1 MVKYATALRLGTAE
15 TEAILRRFTRN
26 NLQHPTYRALAEL
39 GKALK
44 TIFLCRYLASEPLRR
59 EIHEGLEVVENW
71 NNTNDF
77 IFYGKGGEIATN
89 RSEDQELAALSLHL
103 LQACLVFVNV
113 LMIQAVLADPPWAE
127 RMTPDDYRGL
137 TPLVFTHVTPYLDIF
152 FRTGLIRGVDGSRGG
167 SVGSPRSARSS
178 YRRRLIAVCRS
189 TSRDQPR
196 SMASS
201 TNCCSRVS
209 RARKRGA
216 YPLVVKNLEQ
226 RR

>member
-1 MVKYATALRLGTAE
+1 
-15 TEAILRRFTRN
+15 
-26 NLQHPTYRALAEL
+26 L

-89 RSEDQELAALSLHL
+89 RSEDQELAALSVQL

-137 TPLVFTHVTPYLDIF
+137 TPLVFTHVTPYGRFELNLDTRIS
-152 FRTGLIRGVDGSRGG
+152 IE
-167 SVGSPRSARSS
+167 PA
-178 YRRRLIAVCRS
+178 A
-189 TSRDQPR
+189 
-196 SMASS
+196 
-201 TNCCSRVS
+201 
-209 RARKRGA
+209 
-216 YPLVVKNLEQ
+216 
-226 RR
+226 